1 MGRGR
6 KKKQTPK
13 CTKRDRPPIK
23 RLSEPN
29 SDKIIQCSICLDTSR
44 RRKMKTLQCSHVFH
58 EKCINTWLHTNEICP
73 VCRKPSL
80 KPESADASRNSDD
93 SNSDPSN
100 TNDGVVARFFHPA
113 VNNIRKTT
121 IKGGIVETLSVD
133 CRFQIV
139 MAPKKSELPISLRE
153 KIVSLRENGLSY
165 REIGKK
171 VNVCFST
178 VRYIIKRH
186 KERGYT
192 SNNLRSGRP
201 KKLSLRIKRN
211 IIREASRNPFVSA
224 ITLANDVAST
234 SGVQICAQCSKCPA

>member
-1 MGRGR
+1 M
-6 KKKQTPK
+6 
-13 CTKRDRPPIK
+13 
-23 RLSEPN
+23 
-29 SDKIIQCSICLDTSR
+29 
-44 RRKMKTLQCSHVFH
+44 
-58 EKCINTWLHTNEICP
+58 
-73 VCRKPSL
+73 
-80 KPESADASRNSDD
+80 
-93 SNSDPSN
+93 
-100 TNDGVVARFFHPA
+100 
-113 VNNIRKTT
+113 T

-211 IIREASRNPFVSA
+211 IIREASKNPFVSA

-234 SGVQICAQCSKCPA
+234 SGVQICAQSVQNVQTPQWMHFPRTEQRDEIQFNIFAFQKLARNDKLRKDDIRQSISVFTKRARQQTTITQPPPRHKHLSEAPSFITNQCNHLSRSTLYKGYRVNIAGNETLHLQ

>member
-1 MGRGR
+1 
-6 KKKQTPK
+6 
-13 CTKRDRPPIK
+13 
-23 RLSEPN
+23 
-29 SDKIIQCSICLDTSR
+29 
-44 RRKMKTLQCSHVFH
+44 
-58 EKCINTWLHTNEICP
+58 
-73 VCRKPSL
+73 
-80 KPESADASRNSDD
+80 
-93 SNSDPSN
+93 
-100 TNDGVVARFFHPA
+100 
-113 VNNIRKTT
+113 
-121 IKGGIVETLSVD
+121 
-133 CRFQIV
+133 

-192 SNNLRSGRP
+192 SNNLLSGRP

-211 IIREASRNPFVSA
+211 IIREASKNPFVRA

-234 SGVQICAQCSKCPA
+234 SGVQICAQSVRNVLHDAQIYVGDLQEKNLS